1 MHPWL
6 EAIALEH
13 YCLTRDIP
21 LSTLRK
27 VVRASLFGLVIAL
40 ACAFS
45 TSCGGKNN
53 AAPAPMGPMPVSV
66 VKAQQADVPL
76 VGQWVGTM
84 DGFVNAQIQPQV
96 SGYLI
101 RQNYREGS
109 SVSKGQVLFEIDPR
123 PFQALVD
130 QAKGQVEQAQGQVA
144 QAQAQVAQ
152 AQAQL
157 GLAQINVNRDTPLA
171 QARAVAQSQL
181 DNDKQQAAQGDAA
194 VRSAQ
199 ANVRSA
205 QAAVTA
211 AQAALET
218 AKLNLGF
225 TQVHSLI
232 DGVAGQATTQ
242 VGNLVSPQSVLTS
255 VSQLNPIKVYFSI
268 SDTEYLSL
276 TRRARQAGGDL
287 LSGRTS
293 VPLTLTLANGQT
305 FPQKGHVVW
314 VDRQMNQQT
323 GAIRLAAAF
332 ANPGNVLRPGQ
343 FARVS
348 AETEVRRGAILVPQI
363 AVLDMQGIKQVYT
376 LGPGN
381 KVHVAN
387 VNLGPEH
394 GNNWIIEHGLEPGTA
409 VITDNLQKLRDG
421 VPVSPHEA
429 AAGTAAT
436 SSTNES
442 AGK

>member
-1 MHPWL
+1 L
-6 EAIALEH
+6 EQH
-13 YCLTRDIP
+13 CLIRE
-21 LSTLRK
+21 SESSSLRQ
-27 VVRASLFGLVIAL
+27 VIRASLIGLVIAL
-40 ACAFS
+40 ACVVL
-45 TSCGGKNN
+45 TSCGGQNK

-76 VGQWVGTM
+76 TGQWVGTM

-101 RQNYREGS
+101 RQSYREGS
-109 SVSKGQVLFEIDPR
+109 AVSKGQVLFEIDPR

-130 QAKGQVEQAQGQVA
+130 QAKGQLEQAQGQVA
-144 QAQAQVAQ
+144 QAEAQVAQ

-181 DNDKQQAAQGDAA
+181 DNDKQQAAQGEAA
-194 VRSAQ
+194 VRSAE

-205 QAAVTA
+205 RAAVTA
-211 AQAALET
+211 AQAALQT

-268 SDTEYLSL
+268 SDTEYLNL

-287 LSGRTS
+287 LSQKTT

-305 FPQKGHVVW
+305 HPQKGHLVW

-343 FARVS
+343 FGRVL
-348 AETEVRRGAILVPQI
+348 ADTEVRRGAILVPQI

-376 LGPGN
+376 LGTGN
-381 KVHVAN
+381 KVHVVN
-387 VNLGPEH
+387 VKLGPEY
-394 GNNWIIEHGLEPGTA
+394 GNNWVVESGLQPGAA
-409 VITDNLQKLRDG
+409 VVTDNLQKLKEG
-421 VPVSPHEA
+421 VPVSPQEE
-429 AAGTAAT
+429 TADPALT
-436 SSTNES
+436 SSTSDS